1 MRITRTS
8 LLHEKIYS
16 DDTLDWDVLGF
27 NIGFQYAQWLICPY
41 PLKAK
46 GDYMAVDNCERPRCA
61 ACDFGKFRH
70 QLDTVK
76 TIKKNNMKDKYLKKD
91 HLQPGNMMSAVHHI
105 SQVPGTL
112 YHTTYKSDPYEMFSG
127 GCVFIDHASG
137 HMSIKHQVAINATE
151 NIKSKITLEREYQ
164 SQEVPIKGY
173 HTGNGIFNASEFLEE
188 LFGEQKKI
196 RFTGAG
202 TSYQNGTAERIIKT
216 LVTMTRTILMHSA
229 LRSTEDT
236 FSTDLWRIEMD
247 YDVWIY
253 NWIPY
258 THYGSYAIDIWTNS
272 RFEPVSETLSN

>member
-1 MRITRTS
+1 MT
-8 LLHEKIYS
+8 
-16 DDTLDWDVLGF
+16 V
-27 NIGFQYAQWLICPY
+27 A
-41 PLKAK
+41 
-46 GDYMAVDNCERPRCA
+46 NCERPRCA

-151 NIKSKITLEREYQ
+151 TIKAKITLEREYQ
-164 SQEVPIKGY
+164 SQGVIIKGY
-173 HTGNGIFNASEFLEE
+173 HTGNGIFNTSEFLEE

-202 TSYQNGTAERIIKT
+202 TSYQNGIAECIIRT
-216 LVTMTRTILMHSA
+216 LVTMTRTILMHA
-229 LRSTEDT
+229 VLRSTEDT
-236 FSTDLWRIEMD
+236 LSTDIWRIEMD
-247 YDVWIY
+247 YYV
-253 NWIPY
+253 
-258 THYGSYAIDIWTNS
+258 
-272 RFEPVSETLSN
+272 